1 MVIIVHG
8 KIILSRLITLKL
20 YLRYHLSTFKII
32 IHFIW
37 YDYNVYNSTFKSYK
51 CETLKSKILSLVRQV
66 ELS

>member
-20 YLRYHLSTFKII
+20 YLRDHLSTFKII

-37 YDYNVYNSTFKSYK
+37 YDYTVYN
-51 CETLKSKILSLVRQV
+51 
-66 ELS
+66 